1 MTYLKIIKML
11 THSTAICQIPT
22 MFQSLFLGLRCRSE
36 KKKKTE
42 RKKKRISELEGENS
56 KHLK

>member
-11 THSTAICQIPT
+11 THSTTICQIPT

-36 KKKKTE
+36 KKKKE
-42 RKKKRISELEGENS
+42 RKKKKISELEGENS